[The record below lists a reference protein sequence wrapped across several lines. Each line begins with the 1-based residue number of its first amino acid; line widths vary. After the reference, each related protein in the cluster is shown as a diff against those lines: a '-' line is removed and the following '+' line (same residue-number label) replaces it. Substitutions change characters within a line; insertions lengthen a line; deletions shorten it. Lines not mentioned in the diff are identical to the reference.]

1 MKKHDFFDK
10 YYLWSNWLEYYLHME
25 AKEKQNMSFDTWV
38 MICIYTNV
46 YTHTQK

>member
-25 AKEKQNMSFDTWV
+25 AKEKQNMSFDT
-38 MICIYTNV
+38 CIYTYV